1 MDDYIKM
8 LKRREKALNAHSKA
22 IDDVILKEPS
32 MAEVIEQR
40 EREMAG
46 VDGIEMSEEDIN
58 KMVDIQM
65 KHNPYRMTFERSRE
79 KLNEV
84 IQNG

>member
-8 LKRREKALNAHSKA
+8 LKKIGKALKAHSKA
-22 IDDVILKEPS
+22 IDDVILKEPA

-40 EREMAG
+40 EREG
-46 VDGIEMSEEDIN
+46 PLPEGIEMSEEDIN
-58 KMVDIQM
+58 KVVNIQM
-65 KHNPYRMTFERSRE
+65 KQNPYRMTFERSRD
-79 KLNEV
+79 KLDEL

>member
-8 LKRREKALNAHSKA
+8 LKKIGKALKAHSKA
-22 IDDVILKEPS
+22 IDDVILKEPA

-40 EREMAG
+40 EREMAE

-58 KMVDIQM
+58 KVVNIQM
-65 KHNPYRMTFERSRE
+65 KQNPYRMTFERSRE
-79 KLNEV
+79 KLDEV